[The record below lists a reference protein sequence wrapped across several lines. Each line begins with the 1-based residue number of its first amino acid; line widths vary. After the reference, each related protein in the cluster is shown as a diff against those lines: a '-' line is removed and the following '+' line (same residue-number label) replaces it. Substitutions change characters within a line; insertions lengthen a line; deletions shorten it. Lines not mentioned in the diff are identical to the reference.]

1 MCERRIKLSDA
12 RGQGLQV
19 KFSNNSVSHRKQ
31 YKKAKSVNNVNFKQM
46 NQPACVAVVTAF

>member
-31 YKKAKSVNNVNFKQM
+31 YKRAKKCKQSQFQT
-46 NQPACVAVVTAF
+46 NESACVAVVTAF